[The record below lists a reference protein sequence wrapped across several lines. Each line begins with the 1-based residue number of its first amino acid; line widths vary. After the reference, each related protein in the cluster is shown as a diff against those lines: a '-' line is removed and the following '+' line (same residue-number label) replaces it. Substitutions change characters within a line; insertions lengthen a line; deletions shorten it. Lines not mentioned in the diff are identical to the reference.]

1 MDLFWKQKF
10 LAKKAERK
18 FHFTVVITES
28 TRHVITTFVLLT
40 LSYKFT
46 NFELLKFNV
55 VLKWLEIVCIR
66 MTYISFKQSC
76 CILKYRQ
83 KIRSIWNLPIYTAA
97 RGSTVPQYNFFYPST
112 SLKPTPLS
120 FTLLFYFNSKYPS
133 RYYIFPFT
141 SNSFH
146 FHLSLNASGFAASKK
161 NTICTIFWQKNVFKS
176 EWTFLELF
184 QRSEKKT
191 FFRKQLAFVIEI

>member
-1 MDLFWKQKF
+1 MDLSVLEGRIFPQRSHKNSFVGKRFFVDLLNWEQKSCCKESEKNQFVGKRFFVDLSVLEGRNFSQRKHQNSFVGKRIFVDLFWKQKF
-10 LAKKAERK
+10 LAKRAERK
-18 FHFTVVITES
+18 FHFTVVIAES

-46 NFELLKFNV
+46 NFGLLKFNV

-97 RGSTVPQYNFFYPST
+97 RGSTVPQYNFFHPST
-112 SLKPTPLS
+112 SL
-120 FTLLFYFNSKYPS
+120 
-133 RYYIFPFT
+133 
-141 SNSFH
+141 
-146 FHLSLNASGFAASKK
+146 
-161 NTICTIFWQKNVFKS
+161 
-176 EWTFLELF
+176 
-184 QRSEKKT
+184 
-191 FFRKQLAFVIEI
+191 